1 MFGTIVRASEEK
13 GNVNL
18 ADIDFILWSA
28 TATRLSLLNLNIE
41 VVKDKMIER
50 ERFNKLQQY
59 EAYKQYLRSLNLTSA
74 EYEKRIRE
82 WCKKMR
88 Y

>member
-1 MFGTIVRASEEK
+1 MTDLE
-13 GNVNL
+13 
-18 ADIDFILWSA
+18 
-28 TATRLSLLNLNIE
+28 RLSKN
-41 VVKDKMIER
+41 
-50 ERFNKLQQY
+50 QQY
-59 EAYKQYLRSLNLTSA
+59 EEYKQYLRILNLTSA

>member
-1 MFGTIVRASEEK
+1 MT
-13 GNVNL
+13 
-18 ADIDFILWSA
+18 
-28 TATRLSLLNLNIE
+28 
-41 VVKDKMIER
+41 ER

-59 EAYKQYLRSLNLTSA
+59 EEYKQYLRSLNLISA

-82 WCKKMR
+82 WCRKNK